1 MTKRNKPGE
10 QGDALTPRAIAN
22 MRELGITEAK
32 IEELRL
38 LAERERAAGGFK
50 NLVVACEAARIASE
64 ARGYAVQP
72 EDFTVT
78 VHGTARDSLD
88 AAIARG
94 APGGNIGW
102 WASLFACELAAQREK
117 EMPDP
122 GTYIEYENALAA
134 AARAGQLTM
143 RPPRAP
149 AFVEAVT
156 PDTTD
161 KRLKN
166 GLVVLRAD
174 MRAYAEQH
182 APGLLGSALLA
193 EPTDQESA
201 PAACSTDAQASPSDS
216 PSAPVLA
223 HFSKSEIATAFDGI
237 WKTSAQWVKY
247 LGDTPPKWLQ
257 AAVAQAAGPGN
268 KVGRLWNPVEF
279 AMALKKRKPAIE
291 ADIKRAFWKKSK
303 LEPWRIEWNKRTSPF
318 DQY

>member
-102 WASLFACELAAQREK
+102 WASLFARELAAQRGK

-182 APGLLGSALLA
+182 APGLLKSELLA
-193 EPTDQESA
+193 EPTKEERARAVCCTDPQALDSA
-201 PAACSTDAQASPSDS
+201 PPSTPV
-216 PSAPVLA
+216 SAYL
-223 HFSKSEIATAFDGI
+223 SKSEIAAAFDGI

-247 LGDTPPKWLQ
+247 LGDAIPNWLQ
-257 AAVAQAAGPGN
+257 VAVTETAGRGN
-268 KVGRLWNPVEF
+268 KYGRRWNPVKL
-279 AMALKKRKPAIE
+279 AIALKESGRATE
-291 ADIKRAFWKKSK
+291 TDINKAFWKQKLTAWRDEWQKSM
-303 LEPWRIEWNKRTSPF
+303 SAF
-318 DQY
+318 HQYD